1 MSPSWVDLALSLAA
15 LPVLAPA
22 GYLGFLSLLSWKSPS
37 GARSGRL
44 LRWAIVVPAHDE
56 ETGISD
62 TVRSLLATDYPADLR
77 DVVVVADNCTDR
89 TAVVAAEAG
98 ARVLERQDE
107 RRRGK
112 GYALRF
118 AFDRLLEE
126 GTTEAIAVVDADT
139 LVSPNLLRAF
149 AARLTA
155 DAAAL
160 QAHYGVRNADASWRT
175 RLLAIAF
182 EAFHGV
188 RSRARER
195 LGLSCGLR
203 GNGMAFRADVLREV
217 PHEAFSIVEDL
228 EYGIQLAHAGHRV
241 RYVEEA
247 RVLGLMAETES
258 ASRSQR
264 QRWEGGRRGMAK
276 RHVRRLLDRA
286 WRERSLV
293 FLDLALDLLVP
304 PVATV
309 AAASVLGLLA
319 VVLAHAAGGEPRLS
333 PWLWGGSAAL
343 VALYVL
349 SGWALSGLGLRG
361 LRDLTAAPA
370 YVAWKLVL
378 GLRRSPGRG
387 GWVRTERSRKTP

>member
-1 MSPSWVDLALSLAA
+1 MNPSWVDLALSLSA

-37 GARSGRL
+37 RARSGRL

-89 TAVVAAEAG
+89 TVVVAAEAG

-118 AFDRLLEE
+118 AFDRLLDE
-126 GTTEAIAVVDADT
+126 GRVEAIAVVDADT
-139 LVSPNLLRAF
+139 VVSPNLLQAF
-149 AARLTA
+149 AARLSDGA
-155 DAAAL
+155 GAL

-241 RYVEEA
+241 QYVEEA
-247 RVLGLMAETES
+247 RVFGLMAATEA

-264 QRWEGGRRGMAK
+264 RRWEGGRKGMAR
-276 RHVRRLLDRA
+276 RHAARLLGRA
-286 WRERSLV
+286 WRERSAV

-304 PVATV
+304 PLSTLVVACAAGVGATV
-309 AAASVLGLLA
+309 FAHGLGSQVRVA
-319 VVLAHAAGGEPRLS
+319 
-333 PWLWGGSAAL
+333 PWLWGTCTVSL
-343 VALYVL
+343 VGYVL
-349 SGWALSGLGLRG
+349 RGWTLSGVGWRG
-361 LRDLTAAPA
+361 LVDLLASPF
-370 YVAWKLVL
+370 YVGWKLL
-378 GLRRSPGRG
+378 LRPSSASRPSEE
-387 GWVRTERSRKTP
+387 WVRTQRR